1 VQVAPWALDPHLRR
15 EKFTP
20 RLDEEVAQAVRDTL
34 NRDPRTHAFPLLVHV
49 RDGVAT
55 LAGIV
60 SSLGAQHAAEQD
72 ARHVVGVW
80 DVHNLLRVRPERT
93 WTAPFIR
100 QAIAGALA
108 RDPYLGDVDF
118 TVNVLEGKAYLYGR
132 VSSRYE
138 QDHACRLAA
147 NTIGVV
153 AVESH
158 LTIRHYDPGP
168 APGEPAAPPTDHAL
182 AERVRTRYFW
192 SASLHAQPIEVRVEH
207 GRATLTGTVDTWLA
221 RQLAAREACEAGV
234 REVNNHL
241 TVHEGKSSHT

>member
-1 VQVAPWALDPHLRR
+1 VRVAPWALDPRLRR
-15 EKFTP
+15 EKFAP
-20 RLDEEVAQAVRDTL
+20 RPDEEVAQALRDTL
-34 NRDPRTHAFPLLVHV
+34 ARDPRTRAFPLLAHV

-60 SSLGAQHAAEQD
+60 SSLGAQQAAEHD
-72 ARHVVGVW
+72 ACHVAGVW
-80 DVHNLLRVRPERT
+80 EVHNLLKVRPERT
-93 WTAPFIR
+93 WADSYIR
-100 QAIAGALA
+100 QAITEALA
-108 RDPYLGDVDF
+108 RDAYLGQVDF

-132 VSSRYE
+132 VGSPYE
-138 QDHACRLAA
+138 QQHARRLAA

-158 LTIRHYDPGP
+158 LTTRQPEP
-168 APGEPAAPPTDHAL
+168 APSQEPPAPLPDHAL

-192 SASLHAQPIEVRVEH
+192 SAGLHGQAIEVQVAN

-221 RQLAAREACEAGV
+221 RQLAAREACEAGA

-241 TVHEGKSSHT
+241 TVLASAAAAY